1 MLSSVNEPLS
11 GWVDNWNGPTG
22 IVSAVGKGIFHTIMC
37 NEESVA
43 DCIPVD
49 LVSVDA
55 KLGSE
60 VQFLTKR
67 FRQVINLMVAAA
79 WKTGVTKPAGM
90 TIYNCCTGE
99 VKPITW
105 GRLVS
110 LAIEKMRIH
119 PLGECFLWQIH
130 LTQLLTGLFTFA
142 EGAFWYP
149 TGILRRNRVLNSIHS
164 ILAHYIPAY
173 ILDIL
178 ARAAGKKPL

>member
-1 MLSSVNEPLS
+1 
-11 GWVDNWNGPTG
+11 
-22 IVSAVGKGIFHTIMC
+22 
-37 NEESVA
+37 
-43 DCIPVD
+43 
-49 LVSVDA
+49 
-55 KLGSE
+55 
-60 VQFLTKR
+60 
-67 FRQVINLMVAAA
+67 MVAAA
-79 WKTGVTKPAGM
+79 YKTGITRPAGM

-119 PLGECFLWQIH
+119 PLGEKKIKKLSEDIINFNFIS
-130 LTQLLTGLFTFA
+130 

-149 TGILRRNRVLNSIHS
+149 TGILRRNRIINSMHS

-178 ARAAGKKPL
+178 ARAAGKKPM